1 MCRRGRQP
9 LKEAGWG
16 RYGVSTM
23 GKKKRPLRIGSAGSW
38 QGDRAVGN
46 PALGQK
52 DEAGDFLRVA
62 AQGIVIPGLFRVE
75 RFPCSTEVMQSSVVW
90 TVKHSGAVDTG

>member
-1 MCRRGRQP
+1 M
-9 LKEAGWG
+9 KEAGWG
-16 RYGVSTM
+16 RHEVSTM
-23 GKKKRPLRIGSAGSW
+23 EKKKAFKNRFSW

-62 AQGIVIPGLFRVE
+62 VQGIVIPGLLRVE

-90 TVKHSGAVDTG
+90 TVKHPGAVDTG